1 MRFVVL
7 ALILIASP
15 LAAQTR
21 CGEIVTIDPPS
32 GGTFALSVAAP
43 ESKPSAVLILL
54 PGGNG
59 MPELDANGCAKE
71 LRGNSLIRAI
81 PEFNKGGM
89 ATALADSPAEWRGRD
104 GLAGFRVEAAHAQA
118 LGVAVAEMRKRFAV
132 PVWLVGTSR
141 GAISAANAASRLD
154 GDAKPDGVVITSPVS
169 AGARG
174 NLPWVAHDV
183 FMFALDRISI
193 PLLVLGHAK
202 DTCLRSP
209 PANVPRI
216 ADKATASPRRQAAI
230 MDGGP
235 GSSAKPGDLAA
246 CEGRQPHG
254 FLDQE
259 SEMAA
264 GILRFVGGG
273 RF

>member
-1 MRFVVL
+1 MRALVL
-7 ALILIASP
+7 ALMLFASP

-21 CGEIVTIDPPS
+21 CGEIVTIDPPA
-32 GGTFALSVAAP
+32 GGTFALSIAMP
-43 ESKPSAVLILL
+43 EAKPSAVLILL

-81 PEFNKGGM
+81 PEFNKGGTV
-89 ATALADSPAEWRGRD
+89 TALADSPAEWRGRD

-174 NLPWVAHDV
+174 NLPWVTHDV
-183 FMFALDRISI
+183 FMFPLERIAM

-202 DTCLRSP
+202 DACLRSP

-216 ADKATASPRRQAAI
+216 ADKASASPRRQAAI

-235 GSSAKPGDLAA
+235 GSNAKPGDLAA

-254 FLDQE
+254 FVDQE
-259 SEMAA
+259 AEMAA
-264 GILRFVGGG
+264 GILRFVAGG